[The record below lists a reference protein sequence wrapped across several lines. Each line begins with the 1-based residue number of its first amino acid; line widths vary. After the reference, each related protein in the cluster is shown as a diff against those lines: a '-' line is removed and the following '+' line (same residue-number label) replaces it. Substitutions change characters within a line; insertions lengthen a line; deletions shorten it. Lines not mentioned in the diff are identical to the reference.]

1 MPPAPPIE
9 DEALGK
15 AYDAR
20 LVRRLLR
27 YVRPYRSLVVAA
39 LLLIAIE
46 SGMQLAGPLLTRWM
60 IDTALPAGDPALVT
74 KVALLFAASLLV
86 AFGASYGETIFTNLL
101 GQRVMRDLRAELF
114 AHLQRL
120 PISFF
125 DKTPVG
131 RLVTRVT
138 SDVEAL
144 NELFTSGVVAGLG
157 DLFTLLAIS
166 IVMLTI
172 DWKLALAS
180 FFVIPLVFIASRV
193 FQSRVRSAYR
203 DIRTRLARVN
213 AFLQER
219 LSGIRVVQLFGR
231 ERDELARFD
240 KLNDAHL
247 ESHLHSITIYAL
259 YFPVIEFL
267 TTLALASLVLASGW
281 RMENGVLTIGT
292 LAAFLQLVRRFF
304 QPLQDLSEKYNILQA
319 AMASSERVFAVMDLP
334 TAPGVQETPDREQQA
349 ATLRAEGVTIT
360 FDDVWF
366 AYGVG
371 GVADDSVHGVNDPD
385 TVPSTQVPINT
396 QIKAPGNAPGTANS
410 GAINAPGTAINGP
423 INAAGTANSGAI
435 NAPGTAINGPIN
447 AADMLKKG
455 AENDA
460 EPRWVLHGVSFE
472 ARPGQTVALVGH
484 TGAGKT
490 TIVNLL
496 LRFYEPQ
503 RGRILIN
510 GRDIR
515 HVPVDVL
522 RSLIGYIQQDI
533 FLFAGDVASNLRL
546 GAMISDEELERAA
559 DRVGAT
565 RVIQRLPGGWRHEL
579 AERGASV
586 SVGER
591 QLLAFARAVAANPA
605 LLVLDEAT
613 SAVDSEIEADIQ
625 FAVAE
630 LMRGR
635 TTIAIAH
642 RLSTIVTAD
651 EILVLH
657 HGAVLERGTHR
668 SLLSLGGLY
677 ERLFRLQVGD
687 TTRAAEAQSVAVSN
701 VPESVSRLPT
711 GATPG

>member
-1 MPPAPPIE
+1 MASALAVDDDAP
-9 DEALGK
+9 GK

-20 LVRRLLR
+20 LVRRLFR
-27 YVRPYRSLVVAA
+27 YVRPYRTLVLGA
-39 LLLIAIE
+39 LVLIAIE
-46 SGMQLAGPLLTRWM
+46 SGMQLAGPMLTRWM
-60 IDTALPAGDPALVT
+60 IDTALPARNATLVT
-74 KVALLFAASLLV
+74 QVALLFAASLLV
-86 AFGASYGETIFTNLL
+86 QFGAAYGETVMTNLL
-101 GQRVMRDLRAELF
+101 GQRVMRDLRNELF

-120 PISFF
+120 PIPFF
-125 DKTPVG
+125 DRTPVG

-144 NELFTSGVVAGLG
+144 NELFTSGVVAGIG

-166 IVMLTI
+166 VVMLAV
-172 DWKLALAS
+172 DWKLAMAA
-180 FFVIPLVFIASRV
+180 FVVIPLVFIASRI
-193 FQSRVRSAYR
+193 FQGRVRTVYR
-203 DIRTRLARVN
+203 EIRLRLARVN

-231 ERDELARFD
+231 EADELGRFHV
-240 KLNDAHL
+240 LNQAHL
-247 ESHLHSITIYAL
+247 DSHLRSITVYAL

-267 TTLALASLVLASGW
+267 TTLALASLVVASGW
-281 RMENGVLTIGT
+281 RMESGALTLGT
-292 LAAFLQLVRRFF
+292 VAAFLQLVRRFF

-319 AMASSERVFAVMDLP
+319 AMASSERVFNLLDLP
-334 TAPGVQETPDREQQA
+334 EAPGVAQTVNRDQQA
-349 ATLRAEGVTIT
+349 AGLRAEGVTIT

-366 AYGVG
+366 AYGTG
-371 GVADDSVHGVNDPD
+371 GVEEDAG
-385 TVPSTQVPINT
+385 
-396 QIKAPGNAPGTANS
+396 KRTAGGDNS
-410 GAINAPGTAINGP
+410 WPA
-423 INAAGTANSGAI
+423 
-435 NAPGTAINGPIN
+435 
-447 AADMLKKG
+447 
-455 AENDA
+455 A
-460 EPRWVLHGVSFE
+460 EPRWVLKGVSFV
-472 ARPGQTVALVGH
+472 AQPGQTIALVGH

-503 RGRILIN
+503 RGHIRVN
-510 GRDIR
+510 GRDVSEI
-515 HVPVDVL
+515 PVDVL
-522 RSLIGYIQQDI
+522 RSLIGYVQQDI

-546 GAMISDEELERAA
+546 GAEIDDAALELAARRVGA
-559 DRVGAT
+559 DRVV
-565 RVIQRLPGGWRHEL
+565 RRLPGGWHHEL

-591 QLLAFARAVAANPA
+591 QLLAFARAVASNPA

-625 FAVAE
+625 AAVRE

-642 RLSTIVTAD
+642 RLSTIVNAD

-668 SLLSLGGLY
+668 SLLSQRGLY

-687 TTRAAEAQSVAVSN
+687 AAKSTSAPSEALSSDAVTDHG
-701 VPESVSRLPT
+701 LPT